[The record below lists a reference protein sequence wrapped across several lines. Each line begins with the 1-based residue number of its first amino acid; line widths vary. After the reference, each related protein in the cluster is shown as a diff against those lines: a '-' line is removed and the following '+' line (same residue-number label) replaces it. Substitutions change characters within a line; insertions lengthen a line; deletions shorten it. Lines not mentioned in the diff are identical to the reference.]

1 MDDDE
6 LPGIRWRFP
15 HQCAH
20 WFGMTVLFD
29 ARSFLDK
36 FQFVFFPR
44 ETDMRI
50 FIMPW
55 DAGSGCLSV
64 SPRWSGLYYI
74 TTAEKSYLKR
84 RGPDRF
90 FILTLPGSSP
100 LHGKRQLRH
109 NTRLPSG
116 GETERKQ
123 MKCVFIHFF
132 RIPFISRDSLTNTHI
147 FR

>member
-1 MDDDE
+1 
-6 LPGIRWRFP
+6 
-15 HQCAH
+15 
-20 WFGMTVLFD
+20 MTVLFD

-100 LHGKRQLRH
+100 LHGKRQLRR
-109 NTRLPSG
+109 NTRS
-116 GETERKQ
+116 
-123 MKCVFIHFF
+123 M
-132 RIPFISRDSLTNTHI
+132 
-147 FR
+147 